1 MFPKIAVIGQP
12 NVGKSTL
19 FNLLC
24 GKKIA
29 LSGNK
34 AGITRDRKKF
44 EATLSGY
51 GFFLIDTPGF
61 DTNGTQLPKLMKKQ
75 ILLAIEEA
83 DIIFFIVEAHL
94 SPNADTIELANML
107 RKGNRPLLLLANKA
121 DLIEYFDETEYRKLG
136 LGHALPISAARNI
149 GLENIIGKLEEQ
161 KIKLIPFQKIEEDRI
176 PVAILG
182 KPNSGKS
189 TLFNT
194 LIGHER
200 VITSDIPGTTIDT
213 VSEVID
219 NKSYKIEIIDTAGL
233 RKRNKIDGAIEHMSA
248 GSTITAIK
256 RAAVILLVIDAEIGF
271 STQDLHILS
280 VVVNEGKSLILLIN
294 KIDLIKNKKQFR
306 DDIKYYIEKRVNQI
320 KNAPLLFISAIHMS
334 KPQIILDT
342 IQNMYLRY
350 NKTIT
355 TGKLNKVLKT
365 LTEKHLPPIIRGR
378 RLKFKYMVQ
387 TATRP
392 PTFSI
397 FTNLKE
403 HVPKHYDNYISNE
416 LRKAFD
422 LDGVVIR
429 INYVQ
434 VKNPYIRNS

>member
-94 SPNADTIELANML
+94 PPNADTIELAKML
-107 RKGNRPLLLLANKA
+107 RKRNRPLILLANKA

-149 GLENIIGKLEEQ
+149 GLENIIGELEKQ
-161 KIKLIPFQKIEEDRI
+161 KIKLIPFQKIEEERI

-219 NKSYKIEIIDTAGL
+219 NDSYKIEIIDTAGL

-280 VVVNEGKSLILLIN
+280 VVVNEGKSLILIIN
-294 KIDLIKNKKQFR
+294 KIDLIKNKNQFR

-320 KNAPLLFISAIHMS
+320 KNAPLLFISAIHMN

-342 IQNMYLRY
+342 IQNIYLRY

-355 TGKLNKVLKT
+355 TGKLNKVLKA

-403 HVPKHYDNYISNE
+403 HVPNHYDSYISNE
-416 LRKAFD
+416 LRKAFE

-434 VKNPYIRNS
+434 VKNPYIKNS